1 MDDLHE
7 SACEGESIEEGHG
20 GGILGGGGFVSD
32 GGGGVERLFPDVVAS
47 VPDGSIEA
55 SDAGGFE
62 RWDAD
67 EPADTEAAERLER
80 EGRRRP
86 ALNRAVRERGDGSAD
101 DALAAK
107 LERIKQELNAVP
119 TLPGVYLWKDK
130 SGQVIYVGKAKQL
143 RARMRQYVNYQD
155 ERAKIPLLVDQID
168 SFDYIVVENE
178 HESLVLEKN
187 LINQHAPFFNA
198 DFKDD
203 KSYPFIAL
211 TKGDVF
217 PAIKYTRE
225 KHRADTR
232 YFGPYTDSRAAREM
246 VDIARRVVPLCA
258 ASCAD
263 WRALNRR
270 LQKDPLALL
279 GREARP
285 CFDAHVGLG
294 PGACCGRITREEY
307 AENVRRIERF
317 LSGQHR
323 EFVDELTGEMQEA
336 AAELDFE
343 RAARIKARIDTINGL
358 ADKQHAVSTRNLDAD
373 VVGLFREE
381 TVAGV
386 HVFMVREGRI
396 INSNEF
402 VLNRGKDVPD
412 QDLLHMFLLRYYD
425 ATTSIPHEVVL
436 REVPEDREGME
447 AWLTEK
453 LASPHGAKVRLVAP
467 SRGEKAELVGMAET
481 NAKHALMR
489 YKVRTNYDDK
499 RINDALLQLESALAL
514 DAPPMRIECFD
525 ISTIH
530 GSYTVASMVV
540 FTNGKP
546 DKNQYRRFKIKTPL
560 DEANDFLSMQEVM
573 RRRYRPER
581 MADERFGK
589 KPDLIILD
597 GGLPQLNAVIAMF
610 DEMGVHDI
618 ALCGLAK
625 RDEELFVPWQDTG
638 PVVLPGGSASLYLVK
653 QIRDEA
659 HRFAITFHRERRGKG
674 MTASVLDGVAGLGPV
689 RKKALLKAFKS
700 FKNLRNATL
709 EDVKAARVVPDEVA
723 EELVA
728 VLRQYNDAT
737 KREPKAGAAV
747 GSGARDRAAGDAPA
761 GSAAPKRSVP
771 ETSLTEE
778 QS

>member
-1 MDDLHE
+1 M
-7 SACEGESIEEGHG
+7 SGSSPV
-20 GGILGGGGFVSD
+20 VSPAPAPAA
-32 GGGGVERLFPDVVAS
+32 G
-47 VPDGSIEA
+47 
-55 SDAGGFE
+55 AGGPAASRE
-62 RWDAD
+62 DA
-67 EPADTEAAERLER
+67 A
-80 EGRRRP
+80 GR
-86 ALNRAVRERGDGSAD
+86 
-101 DALAAK
+101 
-107 LERIKQELNAVP
+107 LERIKRELDSVP
-119 TLPGVYLWKDK
+119 ALPGVYLWKDAA
-130 SGQVIYVGKAKQL
+130 GEVIYVGKAKQL
-143 RARMRQYVNYQD
+143 RARMRQYVNFQD
-155 ERAKIPLLVDQID
+155 ARAKIPLLVEQID
-168 SFDYIVVENE
+168 SFDYIVVESE

-187 LINQHAPFFNA
+187 LINQHSPFFNA

-211 TKGDVF
+211 TKGDAF

-323 EFVDELTGEMQEA
+323 EFVDELSAEMQEA

-343 RAARIKARIDTINGL
+343 RAGRVKARIDTINGL
-358 ADKQHAVSTRNLDAD
+358 ADRQHAVSARNLNAD

-402 VLNRGKDVPD
+402 VLNRGRDVPD
-412 QDLLHMFLLRYYD
+412 DDLLHMFLLRYYD

-573 RRRYRPER
+573 SRRYAPER
-581 MADERFGK
+581 MADERFGS
-589 KPDLIILD
+589 KPDLVILD
-597 GGLPQLNAVIAMF
+597 GGKPQLTIDIRIATRWASTTSRCAAWPSATRSCSCR
-610 DEMGVHDI
+610 GRTR
-618 ALCGLAK
+618 ARWCC
-625 RDEELFVPWQDTG
+625 
-638 PVVLPGGSASLYLVK
+638 LPA
-653 QIRDEA
+653 
-659 HRFAITFHRERRGKG
+659 RR
-674 MTASVLDGVAGLGPV
+674 
-689 RKKALLKAFKS
+689 
-700 FKNLRNATL
+700 
-709 EDVKAARVVPDEVA
+709 
-723 EELVA
+723 
-728 VLRQYNDAT
+728 
-737 KREPKAGAAV
+737 
-747 GSGARDRAAGDAPA
+747 
-761 GSAAPKRSVP
+761 RS
-771 ETSLTEE
+771 TW
-778 QS
+778 